1 MRIMDMRIILAGVL
15 VSGGLVGLAMP
26 VISPGPDSSAGQITP
41 EGSTSPE
48 SSETLAAVTGGQE
61 PVTWAAEVTLDRE
74 VDGHFYA
81 DVVVDGVPS
90 RMLVDTGASVIA
102 LTGDDAAA
110 AGLHWDPNAVA
121 VVAQGASGPVYGV
134 QTRLSTVTLGNFEA
148 RDVDAL
154 IIPEG
159 LGISLLGQSFLSTV
173 DTVEIAGDRMVLE
186 N

>member
-1 MRIMDMRIILAGVL
+1 MRILLACILVG
-15 VSGGLVGLAMP
+15 GGLVGLALP
-26 VISPGPDSSAGQITP
+26 IISPEPEPGAEQIALDDRSSRDSN
-41 EGSTSPE
+41 
-48 SSETLAAVTGGQE
+48 ETLAAVTGPNE
-61 PVTWAAEVTLDRE
+61 PATWAADVTLDRE

-81 DVVVDGVPS
+81 DVTVDGVPS

-102 LTGDDAAA
+102 LTGDDAEAI
-110 AGLHWDPNAVA
+110 GLHWDPSTVA
-121 VVAQGASGPVYGV
+121 VVAQGASGPVRGV

-173 DTVEIAGDRMVLE
+173 DSVEIAGDKMVLE

>member
-1 MRIMDMRIILAGVL
+1 MDMRILLAGIL
-15 VSGGLVGLAMP
+15 VSGGLVGVALP
-26 VISPGPDSSAGQITP
+26 IISPVADPGSPLIPADGEASAENGA
-41 EGSTSPE
+41 
-48 SSETLAAVTGGQE
+48 TLAAMTDAGE
-61 PVTWAAEVTLDRE
+61 PVTWAAEVTIERE
-74 VDGHFYA
+74 TDGHFYA
-81 DVVVDGVPS
+81 DVAVNGVPS

-110 AGLHWDPNAVA
+110 MGLHWDPNAVA
-121 VVAQGASGPVYGV
+121 VVAQGASGAVYGV
-134 QTRLSTVTLGNFEA
+134 KTRLSSVSLGNFEA
-148 RDVDAL
+148 REVDAV